1 MVKLF
6 FNDSSGV
13 MLVQAQRMERAASVA
28 RASIERVRASIERHL
43 RTWPLRPG
51 LWPMPLVVRS
61 VQQHRGIPEPC
72 RCLVVLPS
80 L

>member
-61 VQQHRGIPEPC
+61 VQQHRGIPELC
-72 RCLVVLPS
+72 RCLVVLPF

>member
-28 RASIERVRASIERHL
+28 RASIERVRASIEICER
-43 RTWPLRPG
+43 G
-51 LWPMPLVVRS
+51 L
-61 VQQHRGIPEPC
+61 
-72 RCLVVLPS
+72 
-80 L
+80 